1 MSSGWCCKRKHIL
14 PMQERHRP
22 VAVGNTRSRLSCY
35 GTARNQDRNPMQ
47 ANHYLCNDTYMCC
60 TSPRRCLL
68 WPTQI
73 GRWDYLIDQLLSLGW
88 STTILYEIRVDG
100 YNSRR
105 GQSSDI
111 RQRDTRSQLSAGAQV
126 ILQPMTV
133 EQREL
138 MITRLWCCRPA
149 ADVVWS
155 NKLYFLLQKC
165 LGILFCEKIKKIA

>member
-1 MSSGWCCKRKHIL
+1 MKFGTCDGPAIYNLRTESTVEITKPIMQKSANRNYFTRWSHQGYVLDGYHPGDVAGGKHIL

-73 GRWDYLIDQLLSLGW
+73 GRWDYLIDQLLSLG
-88 STTILYEIRVDG
+88 
-100 YNSRR
+100 
-105 GQSSDI
+105 
-111 RQRDTRSQLSAGAQV
+111 
-126 ILQPMTV
+126 
-133 EQREL
+133 
-138 MITRLWCCRPA
+138 
-149 ADVVWS
+149 
-155 NKLYFLLQKC
+155 
-165 LGILFCEKIKKIA
+165 

>member
-1 MSSGWCCKRKHIL
+1 MEPSGICTWWMSSGWCCKRKHIL

-22 VAVGNTRSRLSCY
+22 VAVGNARSRLSCY

-105 GQSSDI
+105 GQVQTSDNGI
-111 RQRDTRSQLSAGAQV
+111 QEANY
-126 ILQPMTV
+126 QPV
-133 EQREL
+133 L
-138 MITRLWCCRPA
+138 
-149 ADVVWS
+149 
-155 NKLYFLLQKC
+155 KLYCSRWLSSS
-165 LGILFCEKIKKIA
+165 EN